1 MSKSVI
7 SDLSSEMPSDR
18 IPPGRHH
25 FEARF
30 WIPLVGWRLR
40 LSAKSPD
47 RAPAAI
53 ATTALTLAAAGL
65 AIPLILALVVSYA
78 RLPSWTVLATA
89 GVYAATMIGETRWAL
104 WYQRGR
110 VRDQNLAET
119 EGAPTD
125 AAYLLIEH
133 EPAEEQQ
140 TLELEAGKGQVVLA
154 AVNWVSPARS
164 LAALGMAFLILAV
177 AGVIPAAAF
186 TSLAAAVSASAPVT
200 MAAAVLGFTAAVTCG
215 TIMMIRVE
223 QLDRD
228 TLCPPLVPAASK
240 IESPR

>member
-7 SDLSSEMPSDR
+7 SDLSSEMPSGR
-18 IPPGRHH
+18 LPPGRHH

-53 ATTALTLAAAGL
+53 ATTALALATAGL
-65 AIPLILALVVSYA
+65 AIPLILALVVSYV
-78 RLPSWTVLATA
+78 RLPSWTILVSAS
-89 GVYAATMIGETRWAL
+89 VYAAAMMGETRWAL

-110 VRDQNLAET
+110 AREQNLAET

-125 AAYLLIEH
+125 ASHLLIEH
-133 EPAEEQQ
+133 LSANEQQ
-140 TLELEAGKGQVVLA
+140 TLELEAEKGQVVLGTI
-154 AVNWVSPARS
+154 NWASPARS

-177 AGVIPAAAF
+177 ASLIPAAAF

-200 MAAAVLGFTAAVTCG
+200 AAAAVLGSVAAAACG
-215 TIMMIRVE
+215 TVMMIRVE
-223 QLDRD
+223 QLERDILCLGDRPD
-228 TLCPPLVPAASK
+228 SK
-240 IESPR
+240 QD

>member
-1 MSKSVI
+1 MSKSVV

-18 IPPGRHH
+18 VPGRRHH

-53 ATTALTLAAAGL
+53 ATTALALAAAAL
-65 AIPLILALVVSYA
+65 AIPLVLALVISYA

-110 VRDQNLAET
+110 VRDQDLAET

-133 EPAEEQQ
+133 QPAEEQQQ
-140 TLELEAGKGQVVLA
+140 TLELETGKGQVVLG
-154 AVNWVSPARS
+154 AVNWTSPARS

-177 AGVIPAAAF
+177 AGLIQPRRSPAWPRWIP
-186 TSLAAAVSASAPVT
+186 
-200 MAAAVLGFTAAVTCG
+200 
-215 TIMMIRVE
+215 
-223 QLDRD
+223 
-228 TLCPPLVPAASK
+228 PP
-240 IESPR
+240 PR